1 MYIVFIFNRFHYFSC
16 VRLLSF
22 TFGNVSQ
29 STGKFAQINTR
40 SFGFSCNE
48 SYLVFYQ
55 NTDNFLKQTLEL
67 CTFSMSKRIEEM

>member
-1 MYIVFIFNRFHYFSC
+1 MQLFISVGFVNNGNDNVFVFIFNRFHCFSC
-16 VRLLSF
+16 MRLLSF

-29 STGKFAQINTR
+29 STGKFAQINKQ

-55 NTDNFLKQTLEL
+55 NTDNFL
-67 CTFSMSKRIEEM
+67 